1 MLHRMRTTVNLDDDL
16 FREAKQA
23 AARSGR
29 TLGALIED
37 ALRVTLLRTEEH
49 GHEPVLLLTVPGR
62 VRPGVDL
69 SDNAA
74 LLELMDSDDAAS

>member
-1 MLHRMRTTVNLDDDL
+1 MLRCMRTTVNLDDNLLRD
-16 FREAKQA
+16 AKQA

-37 ALRVTLLRTEEH
+37 ALRVSLLRTEER
-49 GHEPVLLLTVPGR
+49 GHEPVRLLTVPGGQ
-62 VRPGVDL
+62 RPGVDL

-74 LLELMDSDDAAS
+74 LLDLMDSDDAAP

>member
-1 MLHRMRTTVNLDDDL
+1 MLRCMRTTVNLDDHL
-16 FREAKQA
+16 LREAKLVA
-23 AARSGR
+23 TRSGR

-37 ALRVTLLRTEEH
+37 ALRVSLLRTEES
-49 GHEPVLLLTVPGR
+49 GQEPVRLLTVAGG

-74 LLELMDSDDAAS
+74 LLDLMDSDDAPS